1 MIIKSAAGKA
11 FAGACLAAITTFAGA
26 HAQMGPAPG
35 SYWGPPGAP
44 YGYAPSP
51 YGPPPGAY
59 GPPIGNLCPAEP
71 ICPTIGWTPPDNQR
85 TAGQPG

>member
-11 FAGACLAAITTFAGA
+11 FAGVCLAAITTFAGA

-44 YGYAPSP
+44 LWLRP
-51 YGPPPGAY
+51 
-59 GPPIGNLCPAEP
+59 
-71 ICPTIGWTPPDNQR
+71 
-85 TAGQPG
+85 